1 MPASESVS
9 LARLRAT
16 TTTSPAATGGLTSLP
31 PELLAEASRRLG
43 WAALLYSS
51 AYFAAY
57 FGPHVIA
64 WMTVPGYEFIRIQN
78 IFATLSVLL
87 GLVVFAL
94 SRWSHF
100 TPQRLLDIGLVFEV
114 AGALGIS
121 VAQFWNGF
129 VPIEIFQ
136 NRFAGIPWECAWVII
151 FPLIAPNTPRKVLAA
166 ALASASTGPL
176 VVAIT
181 AALGTDVGRSPL
193 MIATQFLFTTYLCA
207 VIAYV
212 IARIVYGYG
221 VRLRHAREF
230 GSYELVTRLGEGGM
244 GEVWVARHRMLAR
257 PAAVK
262 LVRPELLGH
271 DPRSRET
278 AIRRFE
284 REAQATA
291 ALRST
296 HTIDVYDFGVAEDG
310 SFFYVMEFLE
320 GLTLDTMVKRF
331 GPVPAG
337 RTVYLLRQVCHS
349 LGEAHARG
357 MVHRDIKPANIFSS
371 RLGPDCDFVKVLDFG
386 LVKQTTHLDE
396 STALTGYGLAAGTP
410 AFMAPEV
417 AMAQTDVDARADIY
431 AVGCVAYWLLTGD
444 VVFKRDTSLATVLAH
459 VRDTPDPPS
468 QRTELAIPPALEQL
482 ILECLA
488 KDPAARPQTTDELAR
503 RLDAVGVAPWTAE
516 DARKWWA
523 LHGPLG
529 TVSSATAEDRTP
541 AAVMYA
547 KR

>member
-1 MPASESVS
+1 MPVLERGASTGSRS
-9 LARLRAT
+9 LTAT
-16 TTTSPAATGGLTSLP
+16 PTATGAGLTSLP

-43 WAALLYSS
+43 WAALIYAVS
-51 AYFAAY
+51 YFAAY

-64 WMTVPGYEFIRIQN
+64 WLTVPGYEFVRTQN
-78 IFATLSVLL
+78 IFAVGSVVL
-87 GLVVFAL
+87 GLVVFGL
-94 SRWSHF
+94 SRWSSLA
-100 TPQRLLDIGLVFEV
+100 PQRLLDIGLLFQV
-114 AGALGIS
+114 AGSFGIS

-129 VPIEIFQ
+129 VPLEIFH
-136 NRFAGIPWECAWVII
+136 NRFAGIPWECAWII
-151 FPLIAPNTPRKVLAA
+151 VFPMIAPNTPRKVLAA
-166 ALASASTGPL
+166 SLACASTGPI

-181 AALGTDVGRSPL
+181 AVLGMEIGRSPVMVGAL
-193 MIATQFLFTTYLCA
+193 FLFTTYLCA
-207 VIAYV
+207 VLAYV
-212 IARIVYGYG
+212 IASIVYGYG
-221 VRLRHAREF
+221 IRLRHAREF
-230 GSYELVTRLGEGGM
+230 GSYELVTKLGEGGM

-257 PAAVK
+257 PAAIK

-271 DPRSRET
+271 DQRSRET

-284 REAQATA
+284 REARATA

-296 HTIDVYDFGVAEDG
+296 HTIDVYDFGVSEDG

-320 GLTLDTMVKRF
+320 GLTLDSMVRRY
-331 GPVPAG
+331 GPISAG
-337 RTVYLLRQVCHS
+337 RAVYLLRQICHS

-386 LVKQTTHLDE
+386 LVKQTTDLNE
-396 STALTGYGLAAGTP
+396 STALTGLGVAAGTP
-410 AFMAPEV
+410 AFMAPEI
-417 AMAQTDVDARADIY
+417 ALSQSDVDHRADIY
-431 AVGCVAYWLLTGD
+431 AVGCVAYWLVTGD

-459 VRDTPDPPS
+459 VREAPDAPS
-468 QRTELAIPPALEQL
+468 DHSELTIPAALDQL

-488 KDPAARPQTTDELAR
+488 KDPAARPQSTAELTS
-503 RLDAVGVAPWTAE
+503 RLDAIDVTEWTAD